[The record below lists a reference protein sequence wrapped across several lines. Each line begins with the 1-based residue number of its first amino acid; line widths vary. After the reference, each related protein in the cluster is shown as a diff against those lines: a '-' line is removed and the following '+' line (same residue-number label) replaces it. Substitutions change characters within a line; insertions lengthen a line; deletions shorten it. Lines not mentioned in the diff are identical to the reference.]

1 MPTAC
6 LAFILLMFGSLH
18 VRDAI
23 AAPTGAELLRA
34 CESSLASGFKGNNG
48 MMCEWYVTP
57 CDCQLT
63 MRPDIPRVCLPE
75 SVSTVALARKV
86 VDGLSANPVL
96 QTLDA
101 DLAAGLILSQYYS
114 CDEDSNGGYQ

>member
-34 CESSLASGFKGNNG
+34 CESSLA
-48 MMCEWYVTP
+48 
-57 CDCQLT
+57 
-63 MRPDIPRVCLPE
+63 RVCLPE
-75 SVSTVALARKV
+75 SFSTEVLARKV
-86 VDGLSANPVL
+86 VDGLSANPEL